1 MLLNKSKHS
10 STLLKQVELYETHKN
25 PAKKQKKKEKKET
38 SWKCKV

>member
-10 STLLKQVELYETHKN
+10 STLLKQVEMYGTEKN
-25 PAKKQKKKEKKET
+25 PIKKQDKKEKKEK